1 MYVSLIHFAAWRECV
16 DTNTGYPYYWNTKT
30 NEVVWEEPAEV
41 RRRRL
46 QREREA
52 ERDPNRQRITSW
64 PITNPNSN
72 SGSTTAKKKPS
83 STAATTASASSSQ
96 PKRKAEMAAAV
107 VFGPSLPEP
116 KPEEIAMQKIKKF
129 EQQFALRL
137 VAEVE
142 VRLLCMTLHTLPCA
156 CLVVP
161 P

>member
-1 MYVSLIHFAAWRECV
+1 M

-41 RRRRL
+41 RSRRL

-72 SGSTTAKKKPS
+72 SGSTAKKKSTS
-83 STAATTASASSSQ
+83 SATTTASASSSQ
-96 PKRKAEMAAAV
+96 PKRKAEKTAAAV

-129 EQQFALRL
+129 EEQFARRL
-137 VAEVE
+137 LAEVE
-142 VRLLCMTLHTLPCA
+142 VSSLRRAEQVFTFPL
-156 CLVVP
+156 
-161 P
+161 

>member
-1 MYVSLIHFAAWRECV
+1 M

-64 PITNPNSN
+64 PITNPNSSSN
-72 SGSTTAKKKPS
+72 SGSTAKKKPS
-83 STAATTASASSSQ
+83 SCATTTASASSSQ
-96 PKRKAEMAAAV
+96 PKRKAEKAAAV

-129 EQQFALRL
+129 EEQFARRL
-137 VAEVE
+137 LAEVE
-142 VRLLCMTLHTLPCA
+142 VS
-156 CLVVP
+156 P
-161 P
+161 PRRAGQVFTFAL

>member
-1 MYVSLIHFAAWRECV
+1 M

-72 SGSTTAKKKPS
+72 SNSGSTTAKKKS
-83 STAATTASASSSQ
+83 SSSAGTTASASSSQ
-96 PKRKAEMAAAV
+96 PKRKTEKAAAV

-129 EQQFALRL
+129 EEQFARRL
-137 VAEVE
+137 LAEVE
-142 VRLLCMTLHTLPCA
+142 VSPLRRGQVFTFAL
-156 CLVVP
+156 
-161 P
+161 

>member
-1 MYVSLIHFAAWRECV
+1 M

-83 STAATTASASSSQ
+83 SSAATTASASSSQ
-96 PKRKAEMAAAV
+96 PKRKAEKAAV

-129 EQQFALRL
+129 EEQFARRL
-137 VAEVE
+137 LAEVE
-142 VRLLCMTLHTLPCA
+142 VSSLRRA
-156 CLVVP
+156 GQVK
-161 P
+161 

>member
-1 MYVSLIHFAAWRECV
+1 M

-41 RRRRL
+41 RSRRL

-72 SGSTTAKKKPS
+72 SGSTTKKKS
-83 STAATTASASSSQ
+83 SSSATTTASASSSQ
-96 PKRKAEMAAAV
+96 PKRKAEKAVV

-129 EQQFALRL
+129 EEQFARRL
-137 VAEVE
+137 LAEVE
-142 VRLLCMTLHTLPCA
+142 VSSPRRAEQVITFSL
-156 CLVVP
+156 
-161 P
+161 

>member
-1 MYVSLIHFAAWRECV
+1 M

-64 PITNPNSN
+64 PITNPNSSSN
-72 SGSTTAKKKPS
+72 SGSTAKKKS
-83 STAATTASASSSQ
+83 SSCATTTASASSSQ
-96 PKRKAEMAAAV
+96 PKRKAEKAAV

-129 EQQFALRL
+129 EEQFARRL
-137 VAEVE
+137 LAEVE
-142 VRLLCMTLHTLPCA
+142 VSPLVEQGKHSTLLYDPFLQFA
-156 CLVVP
+156 V
-161 P
+161 

>member
-1 MYVSLIHFAAWRECV
+1 M

-64 PITNPNSN
+64 PITNPNSSSN
-72 SGSTTAKKKPS
+72 SGSTTAKKKS
-83 STAATTASASSSQ
+83 SSSSATTTASASSSQ
-96 PKRKAEMAAAV
+96 PKRKVEKAAV

-129 EQQFALRL
+129 EEQFARRL
-137 VAEVE
+137 LAEVE
-142 VRLLCMTLHTLPCA
+142 VSPLLRRGQVFTFAL
-156 CLVVP
+156 
-161 P
+161 

>member
-1 MYVSLIHFAAWRECV
+1 M

-64 PITNPNSN
+64 PITNTNSNLN
-72 SGSTTAKKKPS
+72 SGSTAKKKS
-83 STAATTASASSSQ
+83 SSCATTTASASSSQ
-96 PKRKAEMAAAV
+96 PKRKAEKAAAV

-129 EQQFALRL
+129 EEQFARRL
-137 VAEVE
+137 LAEVE
-142 VRLLCMTLHTLPCA
+142 VSSLRRAGQVFTFAL
-156 CLVVP
+156 
-161 P
+161 